1 MSQIKPIYHADYFAL
16 SASTPMRVLSSAALN
31 GGLTEMRSFLNM
43 RVDLN
48 APPPFPPAA
57 DTIALKASELQLAQP
72 VCGMMTAASMKSLCH
87 AHLYQD
93 TLEVQCWV
101 TAGLSNLLR
110 AGDPN
115 GAAPRAGTIN
125 ILLWI
130 NQPLTDAAMAEALIL
145 LTEAKVTAIRDLQL
159 VSPLSGLPA
168 SGTGTDSHAVF
179 CPPGA
184 SEPYCGKHTSIGE
197 LIGKAVLNACQQSL
211 KRCIEAAQT
220 SD

>member
-57 DTIALKASELQLAQP
+57 DTIALKACELQLAQP

-87 AHLYQD
+87 AHCQQD
-93 TLEVQCWV
+93 ELEVQCWV

-110 AGDPN
+110 AGDPA
-115 GAAPRAGTIN
+115 GTAPRAGTIN
-125 ILLWI
+125 ILLWV

-159 VSPLSGLPA
+159 VSPVSGLPA
-168 SGTGTDSHAVF
+168 SGTGTDSHAVV

-184 SEPYCGKHTSIGE
+184 CEPYCGKHTGLGA
-197 LIGKAVLNACQQSL
+197 LIGRAVLSACQQSL
-211 KRCIEAAQT
+211 TRCIQAVHT